1 MAYSMSVNEK
11 KIIDSI
17 SIPQYYNEQ
26 IVPNRVGFRLLSAER
41 PSSICPFHA
50 DTDPSFHFWK
60 EKNMFRCFGCGVAG
74 SVVNL
79 HMLWEKTEN
88 NRFIDKDTAIKELAR
103 MYNIELEL
111 DESGELKTES
121 VFDVAKRKMQTKQY
135 DVQTF
140 DMTKMTIAGFRT
152 FNNQV
157 KESIAKSIYM
167 TGERAAQLYER
178 LDLTLSSY
186 LANVKERSRGA

>member
-1 MAYSMSVNEK
+1 MAYTMSVNEK
-11 KIIDSI
+11 KLVESI

-26 IVPNRVGFRLLSAER
+26 IVPNRAGYRLLSAER
-41 PSSICPFHA
+41 ASSICPFHA
-50 DTDPSFHFWK
+50 DTDPSFHYWK

-74 SVVNL
+74 NVVNL

-88 NRFIDKDTAIKELAR
+88 NRFIDKDTAIKELAK

-121 VFDVAKRKMQTKQY
+121 VFDVAKKKMQTKQY
-135 DVQTF
+135 NVNTF
-140 DMTKMTIAGFRT
+140 DMSKMTIAGFRT

-157 KESIAKSIYM
+157 KDMISRNPYA
-167 TGERAAQLYER
+167 TGEQAAQLYEK
-178 LDLTLSSY
+178 LDLTLSTY
-186 LANVKERSRGA
+186 LAKVKENNR